1 MNKSD
6 LISVVSSETEQKKA
20 IVEEVVNATLEAIA
34 QALKNGEKV
43 QLIGFGTFEVKPV
56 AERTGC
62 NPKNPEEKI
71 TIPAYNKPAF
81 SPAKALKEIV
91 N

>member
-1 MNKSD
+1 MNKTE
-6 LISVVSSETEQKKA
+6 LINVVAAETEQKKA

-43 QLIGFGTFEVKPV
+43 QLIGFGNFEVKKV
-56 AERTGC
+56 EERTGR
-62 NPKNPEEKI
+62 NPRTGEEI
-71 TIPAYNKPAF
+71 TIEAYNKPTF
-81 SPAKALKEIV
+81 TPSKVLKETV